1 VATRQGA
8 FELADGG
15 TVFLDEIGE
24 LPLDVQ
30 PKLLRVL
37 ETKEYRRVGGNKTMQ
52 TNVRVIAATKR
63 DLNREVAGGKFRED
77 LYFRLAVVP
86 VTVPPLRARRD
97 DIPAIVNHML
107 KAAGGTDMTIP
118 SETMQALAAHDW
130 PGNVRE
136 LRNVLERAIYMAQ
149 ATGSKEIGVVTL
161 PTGHA
166 ASDSAFHF
174 EPEKSYRETR
184 AKYDSEF
191 EKRYVKWLLGRHAGN
206 ISAAAREAKMDRKH
220 LHDMAKK
227 HGLRGADGDEG

>member
-1 VATRQGA
+1 
-8 FELADGG
+8 
-15 TVFLDEIGE
+15 VFLDEIGE

-37 ETKEYRRVGGNKTMQ
+37 ESREFRRVGGNKPMH

-63 DLNREVAGGKFRED
+63 DLQREVAGGKFRED

-86 VTVPPLRARRD
+86 VTVPPLRARRE
-97 DIPAIVNHML
+97 DIPLLVQHIL
-107 KAAGGTDMTIP
+107 KSAGGNDLTVSP
-118 SETMQALAAHDW
+118 ETMTALGAHDW

-149 ATGSKEIGVVTL
+149 ATGSREIGVVTL
-161 PTGHA
+161 PSGGGVET
-166 ASDSAFHF
+166 AFHF

-184 AKYDSEF
+184 AKYDAEF
-191 EKRYVKWLLGRHAGN
+191 ERRYVKWLLGRHNGN

-227 HGLRGADGDEG
+227 HGLRGEGGDD